1 LIVAA
6 SKVRTALACAL
17 IAVAGCAP
25 SSAKPGA
32 NAAVAKPAQ
41 LDIVTAHKT
50 IRFHVEVAR
59 TDAEQERGLMFRTGL
74 PDHGGMIF
82 PMASPRW
89 AVFWM
94 KNTLIPL
101 DMIFI
106 RADGHIARIAANT
119 TPQSLDQVSSG
130 EPVVA
135 VLEII
140 GGGAARDGI
149 EAGDL
154 VRWPGG
160 PAS

>member
-1 LIVAA
+1 MIA
-6 SKVRTALACAL
+6 SKVRTALVCAL
-17 IAVAGCAP
+17 IVVAGCAP

-32 NAAVAKPAQ
+32 TAVAVKLTP
-41 LDIVTAHKT
+41 LEIVTANKT
-50 IRFHVEVAR
+50 VHFHVEVAR
-59 TDAEQERGLMFRTGL
+59 TEAEQARGLMFRTGL

-135 VLEII
+135 VLEIM
-140 GGGAARDGI
+140 GGGAEKDGLQ
-149 EAGDL
+149 AGDL
-154 VRWPGG
+154 VRWSGG

>member
-6 SKVRTALACAL
+6 SKVRIALASAL
-17 IAVAGCAP
+17 IAVSGCAP
-25 SSAKPGA
+25 SSAEPGA
-32 NAAVAKPAQ
+32 NAPAPKLTQ

-106 RADGHIARIAANT
+106 RADGHIARVAANT

-140 GGGAARDGI
+140 GGGAGRDGI
-149 EAGDL
+149 QAGDL
-154 VRWPGG
+154 VRWPGR

>member
-1 LIVAA
+1 MAISAF
-6 SKVRTALACAL
+6 RTALVCAL
-17 IAVAGCAP
+17 IGVAGCAP
-25 SSAKPGA
+25 SSAKLPA
-32 NAAVAKPAQ
+32 KAAAVGLTPLA
-41 LDIVTAHKT
+41 IVTAGRT
-50 IRFHVEVAR
+50 IHFEVEVAR
-59 TDAEQERGLMFRTGL
+59 TDAEQEHGLMFRTGL

-82 PMASPRW
+82 PMESPRM

-119 TPQSLDQVSSG
+119 VPQSLDQVSSG

-140 GGGAARDGI
+140 GGGAAKDGI
-149 EAGDL
+149 KAGDR
-154 VRWPGG
+154 VRWAGG

>member
-1 LIVAA
+1 MTA
-6 SKVRTALACAL
+6 SKVRTALVCAL

-32 NAAVAKPAQ
+32 NSVAVKLTP
-41 LDIVTAHKT
+41 LDIVTARKT

-59 TDAEQERGLMFRTGL
+59 TDAEQEHGLMFRTGL

-130 EPVVA
+130 EPVIA

-140 GGGAARDGI
+140 GGGAEKDGLQ
-149 EAGDL
+149 AGDL

-160 PAS
+160 PTS

>member
-1 LIVAA
+1 MTA
-6 SKVRTALACAL
+6 SKVRTALVCAL

-25 SSAKPGA
+25 SSAKPGTSVV
-32 NAAVAKPAQ
+32 AAKLTP
-41 LDIVTAHKT
+41 LDIVTANRNKT
-50 IRFHVEVAR
+50 VHFHVEVAR

-130 EPVVA
+130 EPVIA

-140 GGGAARDGI
+140 GGGAEKDGLQ
-149 EAGDL
+149 AGDL